1 MYDVEVQDTKLVNVL
16 KQSVFFGIHLM
27 CLGVIWVGFSWT
39 AFTVAVLLYFIRM
52 FAITGGYHRYFS
64 HRSYKTSRVFQ
75 FILGVIG
82 SSSAQKGP
90 LWWASHH
97 RHHHQYSDKPED
109 IHSAHMNGIWWSHVG
124 WVLSTRFLEARLE
137 LIKDFL
143 KYPEIIFLEKYNL
156 VPPIALAVGLY
167 FFGALCGHYAPGL
180 HTTGMQ
186 MLIWGF
192 FVSTTFLYHGT
203 FLVNSFTHLVG
214 KRRFKTDDE
223 SRNSLVIALVTMG
236 EGWHNNHHRYPGSE
250 RQGFYW
256 WEIDMSHYILKTLSW
271 LGIVWDLRV
280 PPERIYAEAKENS
293 LSKEEYSKAA

>member
-1 MYDVEVQDTKLVNVL
+1 MYDVAQPDTKLVNVL
-16 KQSVFFGIHLM
+16 KQFVFFGIHLA
-27 CLGVIWVGFSWT
+27 CFAVIWVGFSWI
-39 AFTVAVLLYFIRM
+39 AFAVAVALYFVRM

-64 HRSYKTSRVFQ
+64 HRSYKTSRAFQ
-75 FILGVIG
+75 LILGILG
-82 SSSAQKGP
+82 ATSAQKGP

-143 KYPEIIFLEKYNL
+143 KFPEIVLLEKYNL
-156 VPPIALAVGLY
+156 VPPVVLAVLCYCFGVFCSSY
-167 FFGALCGHYAPGL
+167 FPSLGTSGS
-180 HTTGMQ
+180 Q
-186 MLIWGF
+186 MLVWGF

-214 KRRFKTDDE
+214 KKRFKTDDE
-223 SRNSLVIALVTMG
+223 SRNSLVIALITMG

-250 RQGFYW
+250 KQGFYW
-256 WEIDMSHYILKTLSW
+256 WEIDMSHYVLTALSW

-280 PPERIYAEAKENS
+280 PPERIYSEAEENR
-293 LSKEEYSKAA
+293 LRKAA